1 MFDPNWLAAI
11 GQCVAA
17 VGTIAAVVVALRI
30 ANESGK
36 QAREQSSQLH
46 YDAMRPVL
54 VIHGEDDLLPRS
66 PNGDLWLNWSANE
79 IKLHIYNAGNGPALN
94 IASVIYGAES
104 YMVGEVGS
112 QKRVGDTKETHW
124 TCWDG
129 NYLKAG
135 EDVFQCYKLGAST
148 FYEESKHIRKHL
160 FNAPAQP
167 PFSFQP
173 REDTYI
179 CRVVTTYHDIAG
191 RKYASIFD
199 YRFIPRSWVFVAL
212 EEDITEDL
220 HDLEAHST
228 K

>member
-11 GQCVAA
+11 GQCIAA
-17 VGTIAAVVVALRI
+17 IGTIAAVVVALYI
-30 ANESGK
+30 ANKSGK

-46 YDAMRPVL
+46 YDEMRPVL

-66 PNGDLWLNWSANE
+66 PGNDLWLKWDANE
-79 IKLHIYNAGNGPALN
+79 ISLHIYNAGNGPALN
-94 IASVIYGAES
+94 ISSVIYGAES
-104 YMVGEVGS
+104 YMLGDVGS
-112 QKRVGDTKETHW
+112 QKRVDDTKETHW

-135 EDVFQCYKLGAST
+135 EDALLCYKLGAST
-148 FYEESKHIRKHL
+148 FYEKSKHIREHR

-167 PFSFQP
+167 SFSFQP
-173 REDTYI
+173 KEDTYI
-179 CRVVTTYHDIAG
+179 CRVVVTYHDIAK
-191 RKYASIFD
+191 RKYASVFD

-220 HDLEAHST
+220 HDLEAHSAQ
-228 K
+228 